1 MAGDNFI
8 EKFRTRITRVL
19 GIALILLLAFGES
32 RWEITWEPMEEI
44 LASIG
49 LFFVTIA
56 ALGRMWCSLYIA
68 GYKTV
73 KLVTQGPYSLCRN
86 PLYVFSFIGA
96 VGMGLGSATFT
107 VPAVIMAAFL
117 IYYPLTIK
125 SEEGRLSETHGP
137 IYDDYCRNTNRY
149 WPSFRSYSE
158 PQTYIVEPRLYRKHM
173 MYASLWILLFGLWEI
188 FELLR
193 EIRIIPVLFK
203 LW

>member
-19 GIALILLLAFGES
+19 GIGVIALLAFAES
-32 RWEITWEPMEEI
+32 KWELTWKPMEEI
-44 LASIG
+44 LASLG
-49 LFFVTIA
+49 LVCVTIA

-96 VGMGLGSATFT
+96 VGIGLGSATFT
-107 VPAVIMAAFL
+107 VPIAIMIAFF

-125 SEEGRLSETHGP
+125 SEEGRLSETHGA
-137 IYDDYCRNTNRY
+137 IYDVYCRKINRY
-149 WPSFRSYSE
+149 WPSFSNYSE
-158 PQTYIVEPRLYRKHM
+158 PESYTVEPRLYRKHM
-173 MYASLWILLFGLWEI
+173 MYASLWVILFGIWEI

-193 EIRIIPVLFK
+193 ETNIIPVLFR